1 MFTGIVTEVGVIS
14 EARKQGGGF
23 GIRIEAPRT
32 ARGLPRGG
40 SVAVDGV
47 CLTAVSVWRTGFALQ
62 VVPETVR
69 RSTLK
74 APRKGQRVNLERP
87 VRASDEIGGHFVQGH
102 VDAEARVARLRR
114 LGKDVVLTLK
124 LPDSLRLLAVEKGSI
139 AINGVSLTVA
149 SVKGTLVSVA
159 LIPHTLAETNLGDL
173 GPGDTVNV
181 ETDILGKYVMRI
193 LESRKAR

>member
-1 MFTGIVTEVGVIS
+1 MFTGIVTETGVIR
-14 EARKQGGGF
+14 EARREGGGF
-23 GIRIEAPRT
+23 RIRIEAPRT

-47 CLTAVSVWRTGFALQ
+47 CLTAVSVGRTGFSLQ
-62 VVPETVR
+62 VIPETVR

-87 VRASDEIGGHFVQGH
+87 LRASDEMGGHFVQGH
-102 VDAEARVARLRR
+102 VDASARVERLRR
-114 LGKDVVLTLK
+114 VGKDVVLTLK
-124 LPDSLRLLAVEKGSI
+124 LPVGLKPLVVEKGSI

-149 SVKGTLVSVA
+149 SVRGAQASVA
-159 LIPHTLAETNLGDL
+159 LIPHTLEETNLGDL

-181 ETDILGKYVMRI
+181 EVDILGKYVMRI
-193 LESRKAR
+193 LGSRKTR